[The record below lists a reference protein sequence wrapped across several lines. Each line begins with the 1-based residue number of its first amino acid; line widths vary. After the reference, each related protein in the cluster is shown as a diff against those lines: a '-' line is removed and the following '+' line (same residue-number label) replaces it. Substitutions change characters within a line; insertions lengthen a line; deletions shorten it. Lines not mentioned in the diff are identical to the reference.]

1 MIKHVERTK
10 NAWIFEALIIFQPPL
25 RAREIITRDEAS
37 YIQQLLSTRD
47 NTSDIYIYIYMES
60 HPVLKL
66 VTRFQNFTRF
76 IRG

>member
-10 NAWIFEALIIFQPPL
+10 NAWIFEALIIFQPSL
-25 RAREIITRDEAS
+25 KAREIITRDEAS